1 MRSKEFSLTSA
12 SGLLLDFLRSTYMV
26 IFFFQEDRYEKLAV
40 SLLSLVGGKGEK
52 ELNDTLSVAV
62 AKEILV

>member
-1 MRSKEFSLTSA
+1 
-12 SGLLLDFLRSTYMV
+12 MV
-26 IFFFQEDRYEKLAV
+26 MFFFQEDRYEKLAV